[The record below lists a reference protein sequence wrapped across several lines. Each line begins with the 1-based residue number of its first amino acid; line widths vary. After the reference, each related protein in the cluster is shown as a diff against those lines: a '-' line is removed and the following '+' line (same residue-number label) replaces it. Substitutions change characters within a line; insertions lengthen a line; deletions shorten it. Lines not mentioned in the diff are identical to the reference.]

1 LPWQA
6 LRRRALALVGRA
18 EGADVVRRLAEL
30 VPGERVLSYTCDV
43 GGATLVATHTAL
55 HLLEGHVE
63 IRLACMHELVAVA
76 RERVAWTRQLTARI
90 ALPCGGAALVRVR
103 RHPGTD
109 QMLWFVYSARHL
121 DIDDPAVRR
130 ELNDALAGLRASTG
144 L

>member
-1 LPWQA
+1 MLT
-6 LRRRALALVGRA
+6 LRGQR
-18 EGADVVRRLAEL
+18 
-30 VPGERVLSYTCDV
+30 P
-43 GGATLVATHTAL
+43 
-55 HLLEGHVE
+55 LLEGHVE